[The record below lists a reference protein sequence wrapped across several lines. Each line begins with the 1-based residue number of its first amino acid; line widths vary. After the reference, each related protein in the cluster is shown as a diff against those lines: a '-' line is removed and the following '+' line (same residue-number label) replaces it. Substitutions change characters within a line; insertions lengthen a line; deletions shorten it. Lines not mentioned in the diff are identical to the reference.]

1 MRRPARVPLTP
12 PMQFSETTTRILVAA
27 VGIPAAVAVIH
38 LGGWALGV
46 VLAVLAALSA
56 LEFYR
61 LAGKRGVEALRWL
74 GAATAVVFVGAA
86 ALNPAGGPNGAGFG
100 AIMVVATLIVGAAC
114 IWTHG
119 VDGQPLLAASATVTG
134 AIYTGATL
142 SFGLFL
148 RHLPGVEGVWHGTA
162 LVLAPIVLTWASDTF
177 AFFTGRA
184 IGRRK
189 LIPKVS
195 PGKTVEGALGA
206 VVGTVAVGVG
216 VGYALGSFPTY
227 SISPWQAAL
236 FGGCVSVVAQI
247 GDLTESVLKRDAG
260 VKDSGAL
267 LPGHGGALDRLDSL
281 FYTLPLGYFFFR
293 YVIGS
298 PQPF

>member
-1 MRRPARVPLTP
+1 
-12 PMQFSETTTRILVAA
+12 MQLSETTTRILVAA
-27 VGIPAAVAVIH
+27 VGIPAAVAVIF
-38 LGGWALGV
+38 LGGWALAV

-61 LAGKRGVEALRWL
+61 LAGKHEIEALRRL
-74 GAATAVVFVGAA
+74 GAAIAVVFVGAA
-86 ALNPAGGPNGAGFG
+86 AFNPSGGPEGAGFG
-100 AIMVVATLIVGAAC
+100 VVTVVATLIVGAAC
-114 IWTHG
+114 IWARG
-119 VDGQPLLAASATVTG
+119 VEGHPLLAASATVMG

-142 SFGLFL
+142 SFALFL
-148 RHLPGVEGVWHGTA
+148 RHLPGIEGVWHGTA
-162 LVLAPIVLTWASDTF
+162 IVLAPVALTWASDTF

-184 IGRRK
+184 FGKRK

-206 VVGTVAVGVG
+206 VLGTVAAAMG
-216 VGYALGSFPTY
+216 VGYVLSFFATY
-227 SISPWQAAL
+227 VISPWQAAL
-236 FGGCVSVVAQI
+236 FGGCVSIVAQI

-260 VKDSGAL
+260 VKDSGTL
-267 LPGHGGALDRLDSL
+267 LPGHGGALDRFDSL